1 MKKWSLSFRLW
12 HWLNALVVLGLLG
25 TVFLRKTFL
34 SWRDNSEIL
43 AAKLSTMQIEIGSDQ
58 AAVLAKA
65 LRAPMWEWHIIL
77 GYALSFLILYRI
89 ALFFTPSGK
98 QNYTDI
104 GAASLHKKMV
114 KIGYIGIYA
123 VLLFMAGSGLL
134 LTFHEELA
142 LLKETTGSIKELHE
156 AVFNLVWI
164 FVALHIAGV
173 VMAEV
178 RDEKGIVSDMINGG
192 KR

>member
-1 MKKWSLSFRLW
+1 MTKWSLSFRLW
-12 HWLNALVVLGLLG
+12 HWLHAFVVLGLLG

-43 AAKLSTMQIEIGSDQ
+43 AAKLSSMQIEISSEQG
-58 AAVLAKA
+58 ATLAKA
-65 LRAPMWEWHIIL
+65 LRAPLWEWHVIL
-77 GYALSFLILYRI
+77 GYALSFLILYRL

-104 GAASLHKKMV
+104 RAASLHKKMV
-114 KIGYIGIYA
+114 KIGYIGIYT
-123 VLLFMAGSGLL
+123 VLLVMAGSGLL
-134 LTFHEELA
+134 LNFQEELS
-142 LLKETTGSIKELHE
+142 LVKETTKSIKELHE
-156 AVFNLVWI
+156 AVFTLVWI

-192 KR
+192 KH

>member
-12 HWLNALVVLGLLG
+12 HWLHAFVVLGLLG

-43 AAKLSTMQIEIGSDQ
+43 AAKLSSMQIEISSEQ
-58 AAVLAKA
+58 ATALAKA
-65 LRAPMWEWHIIL
+65 LRAPLWEWHIIL
-77 GYALSFLILYRI
+77 GYALSFLILYRL

-142 LLKETTGSIKELHE
+142 LVKETTKSIKELHE
-156 AVFNLVWI
+156 AVFTLVWI

>member
-12 HWLNALVVLGLLG
+12 HWLNAFVVLALLG

-43 AAKLSTMQIEIGSDQ
+43 VTKLSSIQIEISSEQG
-58 AAVLAKA
+58 ALLAKA
-65 LRAPMWEWHIIL
+65 VRAPMWEWHIIM

-89 ALFFTPSGK
+89 VLFFTPSGK

-104 GAASLHKKMV
+104 GSASLHKKMV
-114 KIGYIGIYA
+114 KVGYIGIYT
-123 VLLFMAGSGLL
+123 VLVFMAGSGLL

-142 LLKETTGSIKELHE
+142 LLKETTETIKELHE
-156 AVFNLVWI
+156 AVFNLVWV
-164 FVALHIAGV
+164 FVAFHIAGV
-173 VMAEV
+173 VMAEIT
-178 RDEKGIVSDMINGG
+178 DEKGIVSDMINGG
-192 KR
+192 EH

>member
-1 MKKWSLSFRLW
+1 LSFRLW
-12 HWLNALVVLGLLG
+12 HWLHAFVVLGLLG

-43 AAKLSTMQIEIGSDQ
+43 AAKLLSLQIEISSEQG
-58 AAVLAKA
+58 ATLAKA
-65 LRAPMWEWHIIL
+65 LRAPLWEWHIIL

-104 GAASLHKKMV
+104 RSASLYKKMV
-114 KIGYIGIYA
+114 KIGYIGIYG
-123 VLLFMAGSGLL
+123 VLLFMAASGLL
-134 LTFHEELA
+134 LTFHEELSLA
-142 LLKETTGSIKELHE
+142 KETTGSIKELHE
-156 AVFNLVWI
+156 TVFNLVWI
-164 FVALHIAGV
+164 FVALHITGV

-178 RDEKGIVSDMINGG
+178 RNEKGIVSDMINGG

>member
-12 HWLNALVVLGLLG
+12 HWLHAFVVLGLLG

-43 AAKLSTMQIEIGSDQ
+43 AAKLSAMQIEISSEQG
-58 AAVLAKA
+58 ATLAKA
-65 LRAPMWEWHIIL
+65 LRAPLWEWHVIL
-77 GYALSFLILYRI
+77 GYALSFLILYRL

-104 GAASLHKKMV
+104 RAASLYKKMV
-114 KIGYIGIYA
+114 KVGYIGIYA
-123 VLLFMAGSGLL
+123 VLIFMAGSGLL
-134 LTFHEELA
+134 LNFQEELS
-142 LLKETTGSIKELHE
+142 LVKETTKSIKELHE
-156 AVFNLVWI
+156 AVFTLVWI

>member
-12 HWLNALVVLGLLG
+12 HWLHAFVVLGLLG

-43 AAKLSTMQIEIGSDQ
+43 AAKLLSLQIEISSEQG
-58 AAVLAKA
+58 ATLAKA
-65 LRAPMWEWHIIL
+65 LRAPLWEWHIIL

-104 GAASLHKKMV
+104 RSASLYKKMV
-114 KIGYIGIYA
+114 KIGYIGIYG
-123 VLLFMAGSGLL
+123 VLLFMAASGLL
-134 LTFHEELA
+134 LTFHEELSLA
-142 LLKETTGSIKELHE
+142 KETTGSIKELHE
-156 AVFNLVWI
+156 TVFNLVWI
-164 FVALHIAGV
+164 FVALHITGV

-178 RDEKGIVSDMINGG
+178 RNEKGIVSDMINGG